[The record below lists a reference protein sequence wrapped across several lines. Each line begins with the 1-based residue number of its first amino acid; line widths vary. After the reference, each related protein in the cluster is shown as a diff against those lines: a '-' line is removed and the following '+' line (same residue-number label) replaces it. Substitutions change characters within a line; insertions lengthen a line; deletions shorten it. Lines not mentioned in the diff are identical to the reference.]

1 MTLPPIPP
9 LFAARTLLREV
20 TAADLSDLFEVNAD
34 PQVTRFLPYATW
46 QSAADAES
54 WLARML
60 ALAVA
65 GSARQLVIGRRDD
78 GRIIGT
84 ALLFRHDE
92 GSGRLELGY
101 VLGRAHWR
109 RGYATD
115 ALRRLLAHVFG
126 PLGMRR
132 VEAEVDP
139 ANAAS
144 NALLRRLG
152 FTHEG
157 LLRDRWVA
165 KGRTYGVNVYG
176 LLADEWPPGR
186 GESSP
191 PWQLRIDDLSG
202 ADVQALVAEHL
213 AGMHGNSPPGAVN
226 ALALDSLRA
235 PEVTFWTA
243 WRDGQLCGCGAL
255 KALSDEAGE
264 VKSMRT
270 RTACLGQGVGQAV
283 LDQILAEARRR
294 GYRQVLL
301 ETGTGDAF
309 APAHAL
315 YRKNGFVDCAAFGDY
330 QATEFNVFM
339 VRPLS
344 P

>member
-1 MTLPPIPP
+1 MPLPPIPP
-9 LFAARTLLREV
+9 LTSPRTLLREV
-20 TAADLSDLFEVNAD
+20 GAADLPDLLEVNAD
-34 PQVTRFLPYATW
+34 PEVTRFLPYATW

-60 ALAVA
+60 ALAA
-65 GSARQLVIGRRDD
+65 TGSARQLVIGRRDD
-78 GRIIGT
+78 GKVIGT

-92 GSGRLELGY
+92 GSNRLELGY

-109 RGYATD
+109 QGYAAE
-115 ALRRLLAHVFG
+115 ALRRLLDHVFG
-126 PLGMRR
+126 PLGLRR

-176 LLADEWPPGR
+176 LLAAEWPPVPG
-186 GESSP
+186 P
-191 PWQLRIDDLSG
+191 PATPWQLRVDDLSG
-202 ADVQALVAEHL
+202 AEVQALVAEHL
-213 AGMHGNSPPGAVN
+213 AGMHGNSPSGAVN

-235 PEVTFWTA
+235 PEVTFWSA
-243 WRDGQLCGCGAL
+243 WRDGRLCGCGAL

-270 RTACLGQGVGQAV
+270 RAAHLGQGVGQAV

-294 GYRQVLL
+294 GYRRVLL

-309 APAHAL
+309 AAAHAL
-315 YRKNGFVDCAAFGDY
+315 YRKNGFVDCGAFGDY
-330 QATEFNVFM
+330 QATAFNVFM
-339 VRPLS
+339 VRTLS